1 VTVGADKKNCSGG
14 NMPYQAPIADIAFS
28 LEHAASAERAG
39 AAFGLDRDTAR
50 TVLTEAGRFA
60 EEVIAPLDRSGDRE
74 GARFDGGRVTTA
86 PGFKEAYR
94 AWAAA
99 GWNGLSAPEEWGGQ
113 GLPVALN
120 AACMEMW
127 NSAAMAFGIAPVL
140 TTAGVN
146 TLAQYGSDAL
156 KRVYLPKL
164 VSGEW
169 TGTML
174 LTEPQAG
181 SDVGALRTRA
191 EPAADGTYR
200 LFGQKIF
207 ITYGDHDMADN
218 IVHFVL
224 ARIPGSPQGTKGIS
238 LFLVPKFLPDA
249 DGSPGLRNDI
259 VAQGIEHKL
268 GLHGSPTCT
277 MALGENGGAVG
288 FLIGGENRGMAVMFT
303 MMNEARLV
311 VGVQGVAIAEA
322 AAQRATAYARERRQG
337 RASGPAGADSVPI
350 IVHPDVRR
358 MLMSMR
364 ALTNSA
370 RAVCYATAA
379 AIDRSRHGA
388 DEARRAAAA
397 RAALLTPVAKAYA
410 TDVGVEVANLGIQ
423 VHGGMGYVEASGAA
437 QHFRD
442 ARITQIYEGT
452 NGIQAIDLVTR
463 KLPMFGG
470 DVVRTYLDDLR
481 STIDAVARENH
492 PAFGATAAG
501 LGTALDCLVRTTAWL
516 MERVDQ
522 DAETALAG
530 ATPYLR
536 LFGLTAGGCLLAGEG
551 LAVLRETNATFD
563 EAARRVAIA
572 RFFAEHLAVQAEG
585 LERTIVHGADAL
597 LQGADRVLA

>member
-1 VTVGADKKNCSGG
+1 
-14 NMPYQAPIADIAFS
+14 MPYQAPIADIAFA
-28 LEHAASAERAG
+28 LRHAASADPEGIAPH
-39 AAFGLDRDTAR
+39 LDDETMRS
-50 TVLTEAGRFA
+50 VLAEAGRFA
-60 EEVIAPLDRSGDRE
+60 EEVIAPLDQVGDRH
-74 GARFDGGRVTTA
+74 GARFQDGVVTTA
-86 PGFKEAYR
+86 PGFKEAYQ
-94 AWAAA
+94 A
-99 GWNGLSAPEEWGGQ
+99 WNGLSAPEQWGGQ
-113 GLPVALN
+113 GLPVAVN

-140 TTAGVN
+140 TVAGVN
-146 TLAQYGSDAL
+146 TLAQYGSDTL
-156 KRVYLPKL
+156 KRTYLPKL

-174 LTEPQAG
+174 LTEPHAG

-191 EPAADGTYR
+191 ERAGDGSYR

-207 ITYGDHDMADN
+207 ITYGDHDLADN

-224 ARIPGSPQGTKGIS
+224 ARISGAPQGTKGIS
-238 LFLVPKFLPDA
+238 LFLVPKRLVAA
-249 DGSPGLRNDI
+249 DGSLAARNDI
-259 VAQGIEHKL
+259 AAQGIEHKL

-277 MALGENGGAVG
+277 MALGEDGGAVG
-288 FLIGGENRGMAVMFT
+288 WLIGEENRGMAVMFT

-311 VGVQGVAIAEA
+311 VGVQGVAVAEA
-322 AAQRATAYARERRQG
+322 AAQRAIAYARERRQG
-337 RASGPAGADSVPI
+337 RAAGGAAGESVPI
-350 IVHPDVRR
+350 IVHPDVSR

-379 AIDRSRHGA
+379 AIDRSRHGSDA
-388 DEARRAAAA
+388 ARRAAAG

-463 KLPMFGG
+463 KLPMSGG
-470 DVVRTYLDDLR
+470 DVVHAYLDDLR
-481 STIDAVARENH
+481 ATIAEVARENH
-492 PAFGATAAG
+492 PAFGATADN
-501 LGTALDCLVRTTAWL
+501 LGRALECLARATVWMIGRL
-516 MERVDQ
+516 DRDVD
-522 DAETALAG
+522 AALAG

-551 LAVLRETNATFD
+551 LTELREANGTFD
-563 EAARRVAIA
+563 EASRRVAIA

-585 LERTIVHGADAL
+585 LERTIVDGAGALLHGADK
-597 LQGADRVLA
+597 VLS

>member
-1 VTVGADKKNCSGG
+1 
-14 NMPYQAPIADIAFS
+14 MPYQAPIADIAFT
-28 LEHAASAERAG
+28 LRHAA
-39 AAFGLDRDTAR
+39 AADPEGIASHLDDETMRS
-50 TVLTEAGRFA
+50 VLTEAGRFA
-60 EEVIAPLDRSGDRE
+60 EEVIAPLDQVGDRH
-74 GARFDGGRVTTA
+74 GARFQDGVVTTA

-99 GWNGLSAPEEWGGQ
+99 GWNGLSAPEQWGGQ
-113 GLPVALN
+113 GLPVAVN

-140 TTAGVN
+140 TVAGVN
-146 TLAQYGSDAL
+146 TLALYGSDTL
-156 KRVYLPKL
+156 KRTYLPKL

-174 LTEPQAG
+174 LTEPHAG

-191 EPAADGTYR
+191 ERAGDGSYR

-207 ITYGDHDMADN
+207 ITYGDHDLADN

-224 ARIPGSPQGTKGIS
+224 ARISGAPQGTKGIS
-238 LFLVPKFLPDA
+238 LFLVPKRLVA
-249 DGSPGLRNDI
+249 SDGSLGARNDI

-277 MALGENGGAVG
+277 MALGEDGGAVG
-288 FLIGGENRGMAVMFT
+288 WLIGEENRGMAVMFT

-311 VGVQGVAIAEA
+311 VGVQGVAVAEA
-322 AAQRATAYARERRQG
+322 AAQRAIAYARERRQG
-337 RASGPAGADSVPI
+337 RAAGGAPGDSVPI

-379 AIDRSRHGA
+379 SIDRSRHGS
-388 DEARRAAAA
+388 DRARRAAAE

-410 TDVGVEVANLGIQ
+410 TDVGVEVANIGIQ

-463 KLPMFGG
+463 KLPMSGG
-470 DVVRTYLDDLR
+470 DVVHAYLDDLR
-481 STIDAVARENH
+481 STIAEVARENH
-492 PAFGATAAG
+492 PAFGATADN
-501 LGTALDCLVRTTAWL
+501 LDKALECLARTTAWMIGRL
-516 MERVDQ
+516 DRDVD
-522 DAETALAG
+522 TALAG

-551 LAVLRETNATFD
+551 LTELREANGAFE
-563 EAARRVAIA
+563 EASRRVAIA

-585 LERTIVHGADAL
+585 LERTIVDGAGAL
-597 LQGADRVLA
+597 LQGADKVLA

>member
-1 VTVGADKKNCSGG
+1 
-14 NMPYQAPIADIAFS
+14 MLYQAPIADIAFT
-28 LEHAASAERAG
+28 LKHAASADADRIAPD
-39 AAFGLDRDTAR
+39 LDDETVRS
-50 TVLTEAGRFA
+50 VLTQAGRFA
-60 EEVIAPLDRSGDRE
+60 EEVIAPLDQPGDRH
-74 GARFDGGRVTTA
+74 GARFQDGRVTTA
-86 PGFKEAYR
+86 PGFKEAYQ

-99 GWNGLSAPEEWGGQ
+99 GWNGLSAPEQWGGQ
-113 GLPVALN
+113 GLPVAVN

-127 NSAAMAFGIAPVL
+127 NSAAMAFGLAPVL
-140 TTAGVN
+140 TIAGVN

-156 KRVYLPKL
+156 KRIYLPKL

-174 LTEPQAG
+174 LTEPDAG

-191 EPAADGTYR
+191 ERAGDGSYR

-224 ARIPGSPQGTKGIS
+224 ARIPGAPQGTKGIS
-238 LFLVPKFLPDA
+238 LFLVPKHLVGA
-249 DGSPGLRNDI
+249 DGAPGARNDI
-259 VAQGIEHKL
+259 AAQGIEHKL

-277 MALGENGGAVG
+277 MALGEDGGAVG
-288 FLIGGENRGMAVMFT
+288 YLIGEENRGMAVMFT

-311 VGVQGVAIAEA
+311 VGVQGVAVAEA
-322 AAQRATAYARERRQG
+322 AAQRAVAYARERRQG
-337 RASGPAGADSVPI
+337 RAAGGAPGDSVPI
-350 IVHPDVRR
+350 MVHPDVRR

-370 RAVCYATAA
+370 RAVCYSTAA
-379 AIDRSRHGA
+379 AIDRSRHGS
-388 DEARRAAAA
+388 EQTRRAAAE

-463 KLPMFGG
+463 KLPMSGG
-470 DVVRTYLDDLR
+470 DVVHAYLDDLR
-481 STIDAVARENH
+481 VTIDALARENH
-492 PAFGATAAG
+492 PAFGATADS
-501 LGTALDCLVRTTAWL
+501 LGRSLECLARTTKWMMGRLDREA
-516 MERVDQ
+516 
-522 DAETALAG
+522 DAALAG

-551 LAVLRETNATFD
+551 LTELREANGAFD
-563 EAARRVAIA
+563 ETSRRVAIA

-585 LERTIVHGADAL
+585 LERTIVDGAGALLHGADK
-597 LQGADRVLA
+597 VLA

>member
-1 VTVGADKKNCSGG
+1 
-14 NMPYQAPIADIAFS
+14 MLYQAPIADIAFT
-28 LEHAASAERAG
+28 LKHAASTDADRIAPD
-39 AAFGLDRDTAR
+39 LDDETVRS
-50 TVLTEAGRFA
+50 VLTQAGRFA
-60 EEVIAPLDRSGDRE
+60 EEVIAPLDQPGDRH
-74 GARFDGGRVTTA
+74 GARFQDGRVTTA

-94 AWAAA
+94 AWSAA
-99 GWNGLSAPEEWGGQ
+99 GWNGLSAPEQWGGQ
-113 GLPVALN
+113 GLPVAVN

-127 NSAAMAFGIAPVL
+127 NSAAMAFGLAPVL
-140 TTAGVN
+140 TIAGVN

-156 KRVYLPKL
+156 KRIYLPKL

-174 LTEPQAG
+174 LTEPDAG

-191 EPAADGTYR
+191 ERAGDGTYR

-224 ARIPGSPQGTKGIS
+224 ARIPGAPPGTKGIS
-238 LFLVPKFLPDA
+238 LFLVPKHLVGA
-249 DGSPGLRNDI
+249 DGAPGVRNDI

-288 FLIGGENRGMAVMFT
+288 YLIGEENRGMAVMFT

-311 VGVQGVAIAEA
+311 VGVQGVAVAEA
-322 AAQRATAYARERRQG
+322 AAQRAMAYARERRQG
-337 RASGPAGADSVPI
+337 RAAGGAPGDSVPI
-350 IVHPDVRR
+350 MVHPDVRR

-370 RAVCYATAA
+370 RAVCYSTAA
-379 AIDRSRHGA
+379 AIDRSRHGP
-388 DEARRAAAA
+388 EQARRAAGE

-463 KLPMFGG
+463 KLPMSGG
-470 DVVRTYLDDLR
+470 DAVHAYLDDLR
-481 STIDAVARENH
+481 ATIDAVARENH
-492 PAFGATAAG
+492 PAFGATADS
-501 LGTALDCLVRTTAWL
+501 LGRSLECLARTTTWMMDRLDREA
-516 MERVDQ
+516 
-522 DAETALAG
+522 DAALAG

-551 LAVLRETNATFD
+551 LTELREANGAFD
-563 EAARRVAIA
+563 ETSRRVAIA
-572 RFFAEHLAVQAEG
+572 RFFAEHLAVQADG
-585 LERTIVHGADAL
+585 LERTIVDGAGALLHGADK
-597 LQGADRVLA
+597 VLD